1 MAHRGC
7 IDTGSYNRGFDRRP
21 LRPQAA
27 PHVPPRQTLPMTLSP
42 AQRQTLT
49 WTALA
54 ALAALALWAL
64 APVLTP
70 FVVAAVLAYALHPLV
85 EHLAARRWPRVLA
98 VLLVEGLALL
108 GLVAVVLL
116 IVPVM
121 AKELP
126 LLKAQVPVLL
136 DRLNATVNP
145 LLARVGVDFTL
156 DVASIKAWLTQLMD
170 ANMDGWLSAALASAR
185 IDGSVLLSLLGNAIL
200 VPVVLFYLL
209 IDWPQLV
216 QRVQGLVPPR
226 ARDVVRSFFGDCDA
240 VLGQYLRGQL
250 LVMVVLAAYYA
261 IALAL
266 VGFDLALPIGVFT
279 GLAVAIPYVG
289 FGLGLALALLAALL
303 QFASLGGVLLVAA
316 VYALGQL
323 LESFVLT
330 PRLVGERIGLGPLA
344 VIFALMA
351 FGQLFGF
358 VGVLVALPASA
369 VALVALRRALVAY
382 RSSQLFTG

>member
-1 MAHRGC
+1 
-7 IDTGSYNRGFDRRP
+7 
-21 LRPQAA
+21 
-27 PHVPPRQTLPMTLSP
+27 MTLSP

-49 WTALA
+49 WIALA

-85 EHLAARRWPRVLA
+85 EWLASRRWPRVLA

-185 IDGSVLLSLLGNAIL
+185 IGGSVLLSLLGNAIL

-216 QRVQGLVPPR
+216 QRAQGLIPPR
-226 ARDVVRSFFGDCDA
+226 LRPAVEGFLLECDG

-250 LVMVVLAAYYA
+250 LVMVILAVAYS
-261 IALAL
+261 IGLAL
-266 VGFDLALPIGVFT
+266 FGFDLAVPVGVFT
-279 GLAVAIPYVG
+279 GLAIFIPYLG
-289 FGLGLALALLAALL
+289 YGLGLVLALLAGVL
-303 QFASLGGVLLVAA
+303 QFSGWYGVVAVAVVYGIGQVVESLL
-316 VYALGQL
+316 
-323 LESFVLT
+323 LT
-330 PRLVGERIGLGPLA
+330 PRLVGERIGMAPLT
-344 VIFALMA
+344 VIFALLA
-351 FGQLFGF
+351 FGHLFGF
-358 VGVLVALPASA
+358 VGVLIALPVSA
-369 VALVALRRALVAY
+369 VLVVAVRRLKGLYLASPLY
-382 RSSQLFTG
+382 RGA